1 MGAEDVGDRQYLAEA
16 QVPSDIALVL
26 PSFGSGGAERVVLN
40 LASGFKALGARVR
53 LIVLDPDGPLRG
65 SVTDGVEVVDLHV
78 PRVRRAARRLI
89 AELRGRPADLLIG
102 SQTHL
107 NLLLALIRPVLPR
120 RTGLVLREP
129 NLLPADARDA
139 RQDRLVGWLLGRADL
154 VVASSEAMRDHLVTT
169 VASRS
174 KVRVLPNPVDVDSLR
189 SAAHNG
195 TPLGHVDGLV
205 SVGRLTDQKG
215 YEDLLDALGRVPGDR
230 PLTVLGDGPLRP
242 SLEDRVHRLGLSGR
256 VRFVGRIDERETL
269 TATVARA
276 ALLVHPAR
284 YDGMPNAVLEA
295 LALGTPVLA
304 TTDLEVLRGL
314 AAEVGPAALRL
325 VPRAAIAEA
334 IEGSSSATP
343 PLAGGDLRPS
353 LLPKRFDMNGVVHA
367 LLDAYEDVRASSGA

>member
-1 MGAEDVGDRQYLAEA
+1 MGDRQYLARTRG
-16 QVPSDIALVL
+16 PSDVALVL
-26 PSFGSGGAERVVLN
+26 PSFGSGGAERVILN
-40 LASGFKALGARVR
+40 LAGAFEALGARVR

-65 SVTDGVEVVDLHV
+65 SVADGVEVVDLHV

-89 AELRGRPADLLIG
+89 AELRKRPADLLIG

-107 NLLLALIRPVLPR
+107 NLLLALIRPGLPQ
-120 RTGLVLREP
+120 RTGLLLREP

-174 KVRVLPNPVDVDSLR
+174 QVRVLPNPVDVQSLR
-189 SAAHNG
+189 SAARDG
-195 TPLGHVDGLV
+195 SPLGHDDGLV

-215 YEDLLDALGRVPGDR
+215 YEDLLDALSRVPGDR
-230 PLTVLGDGPLRP
+230 RLTVLGGGPLRP
-242 SLEDRVHRLGLSGR
+242 SLEDRVHRLGLSDR
-256 VRFVGRIDERETL
+256 VRFVGRVDEPETL

-276 ALLVHPAR
+276 ALLVHPAH

-304 TTDLEVLRGL
+304 TTDLDVLRGL
-314 AAEVGPAALRL
+314 AEEVGPAALRL
-325 VPRAAIAEA
+325 VPRAALAEA
-334 IEGSSSATP
+334 IEDSASATP
-343 PLAGGDLRPS
+343 TRGSGDLRPS
-353 LLPKRFDMNGVVHA
+353 LLPERFDMNGVVHA

>member
-1 MGAEDVGDRQYLAEA
+1 VGDRQYLARTRG
-16 QVPSDIALVL
+16 PSDVALVL
-26 PSFGSGGAERVVLN
+26 PSFGSGGAERVILN
-40 LASGFKALGARVR
+40 LAGAFEALGARVR

-65 SVTDGVEVVDLHV
+65 SVADGVEVVDLHV

-89 AELRGRPADLLIG
+89 AELRKRPADLLIG

-107 NLLLALIRPVLPR
+107 NLLLALIRPGLPQ
-120 RTGLVLREP
+120 RTGLLLREP

-174 KVRVLPNPVDVDSLR
+174 QVRVLPNPVDVQSLR
-189 SAAHNG
+189 SAARDG
-195 TPLGHVDGLV
+195 SPLGHDDGLV

-215 YEDLLDALGRVPGDR
+215 YEDLLDALSRVPGDR
-230 PLTVLGDGPLRP
+230 RLTVLGGGPLRP
-242 SLEDRVHRLGLSGR
+242 SLEDRVHRLGLSDR
-256 VRFVGRIDERETL
+256 VRFVGRVDEPETL

-276 ALLVHPAR
+276 ALLVHPAH

-304 TTDLEVLRGL
+304 TTDLDVLRGL
-314 AAEVGPAALRL
+314 AEEVGPAALRL
-325 VPRAAIAEA
+325 VPRAALAEA
-334 IEGSSSATP
+334 IEDSASATP
-343 PLAGGDLRPS
+343 TRGSGDLRPS
-353 LLPKRFDMNGVVHA
+353 LLPERFDMNGVVHA

>member
-1 MGAEDVGDRQYLAEA
+1 MGDRQYLARTRG
-16 QVPSDIALVL
+16 PSDVALVL
-26 PSFGSGGAERVVLN
+26 PSFGSGGAERVILN
-40 LASGFKALGARVR
+40 LAGAFEALGARVR

-65 SVTDGVEVVDLHV
+65 SVADGVEVVDLHV

-89 AELRGRPADLLIG
+89 AELRKRPADLLIG

-107 NLLLALIRPVLPR
+107 NLLLALIRPGLPQ
-120 RTGLVLREP
+120 RTGLLLREP

-174 KVRVLPNPVDVDSLR
+174 QVRVLPNPVDVQSLR
-189 SAAHNG
+189 SAARDG
-195 TPLGHVDGLV
+195 SPLGHDDGLV

-215 YEDLLDALGRVPGDR
+215 YEDLLDALSRVPGDR
-230 PLTVLGDGPLRP
+230 RLTVLGGGPLRS
-242 SLEDRVHRLGLSGR
+242 SLEDRVHRLGLSDR
-256 VRFVGRIDERETL
+256 VRFVGRVDEPETL

-276 ALLVHPAR
+276 ALLVHPAH

-304 TTDLEVLRGL
+304 TTDLDVLRGL
-314 AAEVGPAALRL
+314 AEEVGPAALRL
-325 VPRAAIAEA
+325 VPRAALAEA
-334 IEGSSSATP
+334 IEDSASATP
-343 PLAGGDLRPS
+343 TRGSGDLRPS
-353 LLPKRFDMNGVVHA
+353 LLPERFDMNGVVHA

>member
-1 MGAEDVGDRQYLAEA
+1 MGAEDVGDRQYLARA
-16 QVPSDIALVL
+16 RVPSEVALVL

-40 LASGFKALGARVR
+40 LAGGLEALGARVR

-65 SVTDGVEVVDLHV
+65 SVADGVEVVDLHV

-129 NLLPADARDA
+129 NLLPADARDE
-139 RQDRLVGWLLGRADL
+139 RRDRLIGRLLGRADL

-169 VASRS
+169 VGGRS
-174 KVRVLPNPVDVDSLR
+174 SVRVLPNPVDVGSLR
-189 SAAHNG
+189 SAARDG
-195 TPLGHVDGLV
+195 APLGHDDGLV

-215 YEDLLDALGRVPGDR
+215 YEDLLDALGRVSGDR
-230 PLTVLGDGPLRP
+230 PLTVLGDGPLRQ
-242 SLEDRVHRLGLSGR
+242 SLEDRVHRLGLSDR

-295 LALGTPVLA
+295 LSLGTPVLA
-304 TTDLEVLRGL
+304 TTDLAVLRGL
-314 AAEVGPAALRL
+314 AEEVGPSALRL
-325 VPRAAIAEA
+325 VPRDALAEA
-334 IEGSSSATP
+334 IGGSSSATP
-343 PLAGGDLRPS
+343 PPPGGDLRPS
-353 LLPKRFDMNGVVHA
+353 LLPERYTVHAVVHA
-367 LLDAYEDVRASSGA
+367 LLDAYEDIRASSGA